1 MKKVFLVVCS
11 IMSLI
16 VNAQMKSGI
25 IKYEMVTS
33 FAGAAKNNDKQI
45 PEEILAMF
53 PKEVRNKKQL
63 RFNET
68 KSIYENVIAA
78 KSNEEE
84 EEPQESNGGMTFK
97 IKTVGGGND
106 PKEKVYV
113 DLNQNQK
120 VESKSFFG
128 KDFVITS
135 DSINNTQWKPT
146 GKQKILLN
154 YPCYEAITLGD
165 VKGKKDTIIAWYTP
179 AISPKSGPMGFC
191 NLPGMIL
198 QLDLGQVTSIVA
210 TEVIEKE
217 INDAEM
223 EKPNEGKKVTA
234 AEFKDI
240 SEKKL
245 KEMGIEKGKPR
256 VIIHNSTDMQ

>member
-1 MKKVFLVVCS
+1 MKKLLFGACFVIS
-11 IMSLI
+11 SA
-16 VNAQMKSGI
+16 VNAQVKSGI
-25 IKYEMVTS
+25 IKYEMITS
-33 FAGAAKNNDKQI
+33 FANASRNSDKQI

-53 PKEVRNKKQL
+53 PKEIKNKKQL

-68 KSIYENVIAA
+68 KSIYENVIEA
-78 KSNEEE
+78 KTNDEED
-84 EEPQESNGGMTFK
+84 PQESGNGMTLQ
-97 IKTVGGGND
+97 IKRVGGGND

-113 DLNQNQK
+113 DLAKNLK

-135 DSINNTQWKPT
+135 EDINSMQWKPT
-146 GKQKILLN
+146 GKQKILLT

-165 VKGKKDTIIAWYTP
+165 VKGKKDTISAWYTP
-179 AISPKSGPMGFC
+179 AISPKCGPMGFS

-198 QLDLGQVTSIVA
+198 QLDLGSVTKIVA

-217 INDAEM
+217 INDAEI
-223 EKPNEGKKVTA
+223 EKPTEGKKVTA